1 MSFDAVLGVDLGT
14 RVTAAVLVPL
24 NWDGNWT
31 RVQHVTCG
39 EQLHRDATDWQRVL
53 RTAGIAQVL
62 ARLAASRSSV
72 VAYSESYGY
81 SQRTAAHTLGE
92 LGGVVRYVLSRDG
105 VELRTANLSS
115 ARKLLLG
122 KVPRKGQDA
131 KEEIRV
137 TLRAAG
143 APADPF
149 ESLDVCD
156 AFTAAN
162 WGLAELGAYAL
173 AQAARS

>member
-1 MSFDAVLGVDLGT
+1 VLGVDLGT

-24 NWDGNWT
+24 DWAGDWT

-39 EQLHRDATDWQRVL
+39 EPLGRDATDAQRAR
-53 RTAGIAQVL
+53 RTEAI
-62 ARLAASRSSV
+62 ARLVVDLAESSRWV
-72 VAYSESYGY
+72 RIVAYIESYGY

-92 LGGVVRYVLSRDG
+92 LGGVVRLELLRRA
-105 VELRTANLSS
+105 VELRTANMGS
-115 ARKLLLG
+115 ARKFLLG

-173 AQAARS
+173 AQSAR